1 MLENS
6 ENHSVNRMRPLI
18 GITTSVNLRDY
29 ETQDQSVV
37 MIPESYPKAVK
48 EAGGIPLLITEC
60 VDANELL
67 DILDGLII
75 SGGRDINPRLYGEE
89 LHEKTTDIDDQ
100 QDEWE
105 VSLIQGAIDRDM
117 PLLCVC
123 RGHQLLCA
131 IRGGNLFQHL
141 PTTKGFE
148 KHGET
153 DGKWSNHKIQLTSN
167 SLIYDILGPEVIGN
181 SGHHQGVFD
190 AGDLDVVGRTA
201 DGLIEAV
208 ELASC
213 RFLVSTQWHPEMC
226 GQKEIF
232 ERLIEVSS
240 E

>member
-1 MLENS
+1 M
-6 ENHSVNRMRPLI
+6 
-18 GITTSVNLRDY
+18 RDY

-37 MIPESYPKAVK
+37 MIPENYPKAVK
-48 EAGGIPLLITEC
+48 EAGGIPLLISEC
-60 VDANELL
+60 GDSNELL

-89 LHEKTTDIDDQ
+89 LHEKTTDINNQ

-105 VSLIQGAIDRDM
+105 VSLIEGAIDRDL

-131 IRGGNLFQHL
+131 IRGGKLFQHL

-153 DGKWSNHKIQLTSN
+153 EGKWSNHKIQLISG
-167 SLIYDILGPEVIGN
+167 SLIYDILGEEVIGN

-190 AGDLDVVGRTA
+190 AGDLNVVGRTA

-208 ELASC
+208 ELQSC
-213 RFLVSTQWHPEMC
+213 RFLISVQWHPEMC
-226 GQKEIF
+226 GHKEIF
-232 ERLIEVSS
+232 ERLIAASS
-240 E
+240 D

>member
-1 MLENS
+1 M
-6 ENHSVNRMRPLI
+6 
-18 GITTSVNLRDY
+18 RDY

-37 MIPESYPKAVK
+37 MIPKNYPKAVK
-48 EAGGIPLLITEC
+48 EAGGIPLLISEC
-60 VDANELL
+60 GDPNELL

-89 LHEKTTDIDDQ
+89 LHEKTTDIDNQ

-105 VSLIQGAIDRDM
+105 VSLIEGAIDRDL

-131 IRGGNLFQHL
+131 IRGGKLFQHL
-141 PTTKGFE
+141 PTTEGFE

-153 DGKWSNHKIQLTSN
+153 GGKWSNHKIQLIPG
-167 SLIYDILGPEVIGN
+167 SLIYDILGEEVIGN

-190 AGDLDVVGRTA
+190 AGDLNVVGRTT

-208 ELASC
+208 ELQSC
-213 RFLVSTQWHPEMC
+213 RFLISVNGTLRCAAIKKYS
-226 GQKEIF
+226 KD
-232 ERLIEVSS
+232 
-240 E
+240 